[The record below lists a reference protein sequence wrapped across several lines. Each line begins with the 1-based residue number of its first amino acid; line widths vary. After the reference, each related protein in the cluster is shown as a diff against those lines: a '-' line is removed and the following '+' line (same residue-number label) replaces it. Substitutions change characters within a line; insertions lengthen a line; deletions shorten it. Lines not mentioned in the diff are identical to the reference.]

1 MWLDFMAKIS
11 VIGAGYV
18 GLVTG
23 VGLALKGNDVICVEK
38 IQEKVDRIKKGQSTI
53 HERNLDENLS
63 KVLGNKFEI
72 TTDIEYAVK
81 NSEVTIIC
89 VGTYSR
95 DDGRIDLSQIEEVSK
110 DLGKVLKSKSSYHT
124 IVIKSTVV
132 PTTTRKFVIPF
143 LENHSGKK
151 CGIDFGLCV
160 NPEFLREGRAI
171 EDFMNPDRIVIG
183 EFDSKS
189 RAILEDI
196 YTGFDS
202 KIIRTS
208 LETAEM
214 IKYANNTFLG
224 LLISF
229 SNELANICESVGI
242 DVNSVL
248 EGLHHDNRLSPKL
261 DGKKIFPD
269 ILSYLSPGP
278 GFGGSCLPKDISALI
293 KFAEDIG
300 NDPKITRAIIEIN
313 KSRPER
319 MVAALENELQTFNN
333 KIITVLGVAFK
344 PDTDDI
350 RDSPSIEIIKLL
362 LAKGAKVK
370 LYDPVAMNNAKRILG
385 EKIIYTSSL
394 HEALKDSEG
403 CFLVTKWEEFEE
415 ITPEIL
421 QASMKNPIIIDCRR
435 ALDANKFEG
444 KVKYIGTGLGK
455 I

>member
-1 MWLDFMAKIS
+1 MAKIS
-11 VIGAGYV
+11 IIGAGYV

-23 VGLALKGNDVICVEK
+23 VGLALKEHDVICVEK
-38 IQEKVDRIKKGQSTI
+38 VQEKVDTIKKGKSTI
-53 HERNLDENLS
+53 HEKNLDENLF

-72 TTDIEYAVK
+72 TADLDYAVK

-95 DDGRIDLSQIEEVSK
+95 DDGRIDLSQIEEASK
-110 DLGKVLKSKSSYHT
+110 DLGTLLKSKPSYHT
-124 IVIKSTVV
+124 IVVKSTVV
-132 PTTTRKFVIPF
+132 PTTAREFILPL
-143 LENHSGKK
+143 LEKHSGKK
-151 CGIDFGLCV
+151 CGVDFGLCI
-160 NPEFLREGRAI
+160 NPEFLREGHAI
-171 EDFMNPDRIVIG
+171 EDFMNPDRVVIG
-183 EFDSKS
+183 EFDDKS
-189 RAILEDI
+189 GSILEDI
-196 YTGFDS
+196 YKRFDS

-224 LLISF
+224 LLISY
-229 SNELANICESVGI
+229 SNELADICEAVGI

-261 DGKKIFPD
+261 EGKKIFPD

-278 GFGGSCLPKDISALI
+278 GFGGSCLPKDISALM

-300 NDPKITRAIIEIN
+300 HDPKITRAIIEIN

-319 MVAALENELQTFNN
+319 MVRALENELQTFAN
-333 KIITVLGVAFK
+333 KTITILGVAFK

-350 RDSPSIEIIKLL
+350 RYSPSIEIIKLL

-370 LYDPVAMNNAKRILG
+370 LYDPVAMDNAKRILG
-385 EKIIYTSSL
+385 EKIIYSSSL
-394 HEALKDSEG
+394 QEALKDSEG
-403 CFLVTKWEEFEE
+403 CFLVTKWEEFRG

-421 QASMKNPIIIDCRR
+421 QASMKNPIIVDCRR
-435 ALDANKFEG
+435 TLDVNMFKG

-455 I
+455 M